1 MRYHTI
7 VSKKRLD
14 VLLFE
19 RGLVPSRERA
29 KTSIMAGLVYVNGQ
43 KADKAGETV
52 PEDARLEV
60 RGTGKEFA
68 SRGGHKIEKAL
79 DFFHID
85 PSGLAVMDVGA
96 SHGGFTDCLLQRG
109 ARKVFAI
116 DVGYGQLAWNLRQ
129 DPRVRCM
136 ERTNIRYVT
145 PEQLDETPSL
155 CVIDVSFI
163 SLRLVLP
170 VVAGLLSP
178 DGRVAC
184 LIKPQFEAG
193 RGKVGKKGVVREP
206 EIHLQVLQS
215 FVENA
220 HAAGFLVR
228 CMTFS
233 PIRGPEGNIEF
244 LGYLLREGE
253 EQIPDL
259 PTLVRE
265 AHESLSRP

>member
-1 MRYHTI
+1 MA
-7 VSKKRLD
+7 KKRLD

-29 KTSIMAGLVYVNGQ
+29 KTSIMEGRVYVNGQ
-43 KADKAGETV
+43 KADKAGENV
-52 PEDARLEV
+52 SEDAALEV

-79 DFFHID
+79 DYFQID
-85 PSGLAVMDVGA
+85 PSGLIVMDVGA

-109 ARKVFAI
+109 ASKVYAI
-116 DVGYGQLAWNLRQ
+116 DVGYGQLEWRLRQ
-129 DPRVRCM
+129 DPRVKCM

-145 PEQLDETPSL
+145 PDMLEEPPSL

-170 VVAGLLSP
+170 VVFGLLST

-193 RGKVGKKGVVREP
+193 KGKVGKKGVVREP
-206 EIHLQVLQS
+206 SIHQEVLS
-215 FVENA
+215 GFVENA
-220 HAAGFLVR
+220 RAAGFIVQNL
-228 CMTFS
+228 TFS
-233 PIRGPEGNIEF
+233 PIKGPEGNIEF
-244 LGYLLREGE
+244 LGYLAKTGE
-253 EQIPDL
+253 ESIPDL
-259 PTLVRE
+259 AALVRE
-265 AHESLSRP
+265 AHETLVRD

>member
-1 MRYHTI
+1 M
-7 VSKKRLD
+7 SKKRLD

-29 KTSIMAGLVYVNGQ
+29 KTRIMAGLVYVNGQ
-43 KADKAGETV
+43 KADKAGENV
-52 PEDARLEV
+52 PEDAQLEV
-60 RGTGKEFA
+60 RSTGKEFA

-79 DFFHID
+79 DYFAID
-85 PSGLAVMDVGA
+85 PAGLAVMDVGA

-109 ARKVFAI
+109 ARKVYAI

-145 PEQLDETPSL
+145 PDQLDEIPLL

-170 VVAGLLSP
+170 VVAGLLAA
-178 DGRVAC
+178 DGRIAC

-206 EIHLQVLQS
+206 AIHLEVLEG

-220 HAAGFLVR
+220 HAAGFTVQA
-228 CMTFS
+228 MTFS

-244 LGYLLREGE
+244 LASLAKGGVEH
-253 EQIPDL
+253 IPDL
-259 PTLVRE
+259 PALVRE
-265 AHESLSRP
+265 AHEALTQG

>member
-1 MRYHTI
+1 MN
-7 VSKKRLD
+7 KKRLD

-43 KADKAGETV
+43 KADKAGENV
-52 PEDARLEV
+52 PEDAELEV
-60 RGTGKEFA
+60 RSTGREFV

-79 DFFHID
+79 DFFEID
-85 PSGLAVMDVGA
+85 PTGLAVMDVGA
-96 SHGGFTDCLLQRG
+96 SHGGFTDCLLRRG
-109 ARKVFAI
+109 ARKVFSI
-116 DVGYGQLAWNLRQ
+116 DVGYGQLAWSLRN

-145 PEQLDETPSL
+145 PEQLDEVPAL

-170 VVAGLLSP
+170 VVYGLLSE

-184 LIKPQFEAG
+184 LVKPQFEAG

-206 EIHLQVLQS
+206 EIHLEVLRG
-215 FVENA
+215 FADHA
-220 HAAGFLVR
+220 HAAGFIVKN
-228 CMTFS
+228 MTFS

-244 LGYLLREGE
+244 LGYLSKGGAES
-253 EQIPDL
+253 IPDL
-259 PTLVRE
+259 PALVRE
-265 AHESLSRP
+265 AHEALQG

>member
-1 MRYHTI
+1 M
-7 VSKKRLD
+7 SKKRLD

-29 KTSIMAGLVYVNGQ
+29 KTSIMAGLVYVDGQ
-43 KADKAGETV
+43 KADKAGENV
-52 PEDARLEV
+52 PEDAQLEV
-60 RGTGKEFA
+60 RSTGKEFV

-79 DFFHID
+79 DFFAID
-85 PSGLAVMDVGA
+85 PAGLAVMDVGA
-96 SHGGFTDCLLQRG
+96 SHGGFTDCLLRRG
-109 ARKVFAI
+109 ARKVFSI
-116 DVGYGQLAWNLRQ
+116 DVGYGQLAWTLRN

-145 PEQLDETPSL
+145 PDQLDEVPSL

-170 VVAGLLSP
+170 VVYGLLSE

-206 EIHLQVLQS
+206 EIHLEVLNS
-215 FVENA
+215 FVGNA
-220 HAAGFLVR
+220 HEAGFLVKN
-228 CMTFS
+228 MTFS

-244 LGYLLREGE
+244 LGYLAKDGE
-253 EQIPDL
+253 ESVPDL
-259 PTLVRE
+259 PSLVRE
-265 AHESLSRP
+265 AHEALAPS

>member
-1 MRYHTI
+1 M
-7 VSKKRLD
+7 SKKRLD
-14 VLLFE
+14 ILLFE

-29 KTSIMAGLVYVNGQ
+29 KTSIMAGLVYVDGQ
-43 KADKAGETV
+43 KADKAGENV
-52 PEDARLEV
+52 PEDAQLEV
-60 RGTGKEFA
+60 RSTGKEFV

-79 DFFHID
+79 DFFAID
-85 PSGLAVMDVGA
+85 PAGLAVMDVGA
-96 SHGGFTDCLLQRG
+96 SHGGFTDCLLRRG
-109 ARKVFAI
+109 ARKVFSI
-116 DVGYGQLAWNLRQ
+116 DVGYGQLAWTLRN

-145 PEQLDETPSL
+145 PDQLDEVPSL

-170 VVAGLLSP
+170 VVHGLLSE

-206 EIHLQVLQS
+206 EIHLEVLSS
-215 FVENA
+215 FVGNA
-220 HAAGFLVR
+220 HEAGFLVKN
-228 CMTFS
+228 MTFS

-244 LGYLLREGE
+244 LGYLEKGGE
-253 EQIPDL
+253 ESVPDL
-259 PTLVRE
+259 PSLVRE
-265 AHESLSRP
+265 AHEALAPS